1 MRSKKPPMSAST
13 IVLQVVMVIVALI
26 FLAPFYFLLVNSVKS
41 LGDIMVDAANWPTAF
56 HFDNYSK
63 AWEMTRFPEAF
74 TNSII
79 ITVISNLIIAMLSA
93 MAAYRMV
100 RSNTRFNRI
109 VFMLFVSAMV
119 IPFQSIMIPLLQ
131 VINFLGVNNS
141 IVGLILSYLGLGIPL
156 SVFLFHGFVKG
167 IPLEIEEAATVDGA
181 SPFRVFGRIVLPML
195 KPMMVTVIILNCL
208 WVWNDYLLPSL
219 ILQSRNCGRFRLR
232 PLRSSGSIRS
242 SGIWRCRRSCWA
254 SRRSSSSSCH
264 CRSTSLKAS
273 LPAPLRVGAA
283 GASPITGFSIF
294 IYNHYQG

>member
-13 IVLQVVMVIVALI
+13 IVLQIVMVIIALI

-74 TNSII
+74 VNSVI
-79 ITVISNLIIAMLSA
+79 ITVISNLIIALLSA

-100 RSNTRFNRI
+100 RSNTRFNQI

-181 SPFRVFGRIVLPML
+181 SPFRVFARIVMPML

-219 ILQSRNCGRFRLR
+219 ILQSPELR
-232 PLRSSGSIRS
+232 TIPLATFAFFGQYSKQ
-242 SGIWRCRRSCWA
+242 WDMA
-254 SRRSSSSSCH
+254 
-264 CRSTSLKAS
+264 
-273 LPAPLRVGAA
+273 LPALVLGITPIIIFFLSLQKYIVEGVAA
-283 GASPITGFSIF
+283 GSVKG
-294 IYNHYQG
+294 

>member
-13 IVLQVVMVIVALI
+13 IVLQIVMVIVALI

-41 LGDIMVDAANWPTAF
+41 LGDIMVDAANWPTDF

-79 ITVISNLIIAMLSA
+79 ITVISNLIIALLSA

-181 SPFRVFGRIVLPML
+181 SPFRVFARIVMPML

-219 ILQSRNCGRFRLR
+219 ILQSPELR
-232 PLRSSGSIRS
+232 TIPLATFAFFGQYSKQ
-242 SGIWRCRRSCWA
+242 WDMA
-254 SRRSSSSSCH
+254 
-264 CRSTSLKAS
+264 
-273 LPAPLRVGAA
+273 LPALVLGITPIIIFFLSLQKYIVEGVAA
-283 GASPITGFSIF
+283 GSVKG
-294 IYNHYQG
+294 

>member
-1 MRSKKPPMSAST
+1 
-13 IVLQVVMVIVALI
+13 
-26 FLAPFYFLLVNSVKS
+26 
-41 LGDIMVDAANWPTAF
+41 
-56 HFDNYSK
+56 
-63 AWEMTRFPEAF
+63 MTRFPEAF

-79 ITVISNLIIAMLSA
+79 ITVISNLIIALLSA

-181 SPFRVFGRIVLPML
+181 SPFRVFARIVMPML

-219 ILQSRNCGRFRLR
+219 ILQSPELR
-232 PLRSSGSIRS
+232 TIPLATFAFFGQYSKQ
-242 SGIWRCRRSCWA
+242 WDMA
-254 SRRSSSSSCH
+254 
-264 CRSTSLKAS
+264 
-273 LPAPLRVGAA
+273 LPALVLGITPIIIFFLSLQKYIVEGVAA
-283 GASPITGFSIF
+283 GSVKG
-294 IYNHYQG
+294 